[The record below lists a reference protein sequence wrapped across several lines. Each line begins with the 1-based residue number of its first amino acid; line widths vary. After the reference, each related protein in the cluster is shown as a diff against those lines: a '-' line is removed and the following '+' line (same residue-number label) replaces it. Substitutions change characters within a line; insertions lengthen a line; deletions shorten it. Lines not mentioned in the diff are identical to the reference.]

1 MRQPQN
7 DLNYDEFGLVA
18 KLLSKLVATCCSI
31 ADVRQ
36 IEVWE
41 IKKKKKPHTNLFPR
55 TVASNYA
62 YITWWLDEGELND
75 TSTPV
80 TMLCVNKG
88 HNKLN

>member
-1 MRQPQN
+1 MQQPQN

-41 IKKKKKPHTNLFPR
+41 IKKKKTTH
-55 TVASNYA
+55 
-62 YITWWLDEGELND
+62 
-75 TSTPV
+75 
-80 TMLCVNKG
+80 
-88 HNKLN
+88 KLISPNSGL